1 MYSNIFS
8 SEIRQQNRT
17 EQNRTEPLQG
27 FLRSQNRTEQNRT
40 EQNRTEQNRTITKL
54 ILLQKKILQSLFQSF
69 NRTIISYTKQN
80 IIFNY
85 FKFFMP
91 FSKFLNAHPSGH
103 KARGYAFLSLS
114 NTGFD
119 FRTTPLLFNFKI
131 KKIFFALLSFLI
143 LFTISCGN
151 ENKTKNE
158 IYERNISYYAGDWI
172 NSDTKEKIF
181 IINSNGS
188 IIVNG
193 ENILPKSIKKNSET
207 NYTFKVMPE
216 WIKKSSYTFNINFI
230 NNTKGKVNVGNL
242 YFEINKIN

>member
-1 MYSNIFS
+1 M
-8 SEIRQQNRT
+8 Q
-17 EQNRTEPLQG
+17 
-27 FLRSQNRTEQNRT
+27 
-40 EQNRTEQNRTITKL
+40 
-54 ILLQKKILQSLFQSF
+54 
-69 NRTIISYTKQN
+69 
-80 IIFNY
+80 
-85 FKFFMP
+85 

-103 KARGYAFLSLS
+103 KARGHAFLSLS

-131 KKIFFALLSFLI
+131 KKIFFALLSFFI

-181 IINSNGS
+181 IINSDGS

-193 ENILPKSIKKNSET
+193 ANILPKSIKKNSET

-230 NNTKGKVNVGNL
+230 NDAKGKVNVGNL

>member
-17 EQNRTEPLQG
+17 EQNRTE
-27 FLRSQNRTEQNRT
+27 QNRTEQNRT
-40 EQNRTEQNRTITKL
+40 EQNRTEPLQGFLAEGTRSGSQNRTITRLFSVVL
-54 ILLQKKILQSLFQSF
+54 IKPLFTLLLVIRNKILSL
-69 NRTIISYTKQN
+69 IIL
-80 IIFNY
+80 
-85 FKFFMP
+85 KFFMQ